1 MNNLNMALS
10 AKSPA
15 LADVSAALFPV
26 YAERS
31 PDVVWLADLQT
42 GGLHYINTRFEQWWG
57 VSIGELLNEP
67 DHWSRAVAPL
77 DAQAY
82 GLPIPFFMEDEA
94 TRQSGEVATREYPIT
109 GRDGQT
115 RWIRDSR
122 FFLHDA
128 SGTPTML
135 AGIAKDITH
144 QHALEQAQALAT
156 SNEDMV
162 GRMLHDLRSPLNAI
176 SGWTAVLQRGGTSE
190 EAQTKALQAIER
202 NVHQLA
208 NLLNEL
214 QSKHRQ
220 KVGAKAASTDAQ
232 AASSVAAA
240 MPPAALA
247 AQMGTISVW

>member
-1 MNNLNMALS
+1 MNNINVAPS
-10 AKSPA
+10 AKSAAPA
-15 LADVSAALFPV
+15 EVSAALFPV
-26 YAERS
+26 YAEHS

-42 GGLHYINTRFEQWWG
+42 GALHYINTRFEQWWG

-67 DHWSRAVAPL
+67 EHWSRAVAPL

-82 GLPIPFFMEDEA
+82 GLPSPFFMEDES
-94 TRQSGEVATREYPIT
+94 TRQSGEIASREYPIT
-109 GRDGQT
+109 GRDGQS

-128 SGTPTML
+128 SGKPTML

-144 QHALEQAQALAT
+144 QHALEQAKALVA
-156 SNEDMV
+156 SSEDMV

-190 EAQTKALQAIER
+190 EAQAKALQAIER

-208 NLLNEL
+208 NLLNDM
-214 QSKHRQ
+214 QGKHRQ
-220 KVGAKAASTDAQ
+220 RIAAQ
-232 AASSVAAA
+232 AAPLECQTTSVAASQ
-240 MPPAALA
+240 PPAALS
-247 AQMGTISVW
+247 AQMGTISSVW